1 MSDQL
6 DPRGKQLEAILDVAR
21 SAVAA
26 FDTAGKLIHINH
38 SEKQL
43 FARTEEKTAL
53 GQTIAEYLAHNRWFT
68 MMNEPIAVADMPI
81 SRALR
86 GEEVFEERLMVERTP
101 GDLRYV
107 LQNARPL
114 MVDGEFSGAAM
125 LSLDL
130 TSLRETPDTSYTN
143 HLEHA
148 VRRSR
153 MIADVVMEINDNTSA
168 LDLDRMTE
176 FAIER
181 ISREFK
187 ADSGMLWLI
196 DSAGRLNLAAVHN
209 AECEDLPSD
218 GYLLEEFIFAEEAM
232 NRNQP
237 MVVENENLR
246 GPEAIV
252 ACIGEAKSLLVIP
265 LRIRGDRI
273 GLAYLCIPEN
283 MLLNQSDRLFASVW
297 ARQCAQGIEVAKLFE
312 QIETANERLASV
324 IDQMPQAILVVDAV
338 QEKVLIANSIAEDL
352 FGKKIADINSVHE
365 LQVTSADGLS
375 LRGAQHP
382 LLRGKNGH
390 ERITGDVLIIPQQDG
405 TVREVLANHVPMR
418 DTRGQIYGGI
428 SVLQDRADFAA
439 IDRARDEFI
448 SVIAHEVRNPLTSL
462 RGNLQLL
469 ERRVLRRED
478 DEHAE
483 DDLRRISIAIHES
496 DRIGDLVTRML
507 DVSRAGLDRL
517 DIQPEPMDAA
527 QLVRDVAAAAQA
539 RQPERAVICT
549 VPDNVPVEWDADRM
563 YQVLSNLT
571 QNADRYAP
579 DTVLEIRLEYSDR
592 NQLRISVRDHGPGVP
607 PKIRHRLFRQ
617 YYRFDDGGADAMK
630 MMTDGSRGLGIGLYI
645 SARLVKKHGGRL
657 QVRDADGGGAEFVVN
672 LPIIAKPTVH
682 RTSAAES
689 AG

>member
-1 MSDQL
+1 MSDHL

-26 FDTAGKLIHINH
+26 FDTSGKLIHINH
-38 SEKQL
+38 SEKEL
-43 FARTEEKTAL
+43 FGRNEEKIAL
-53 GQTIAEYLAHNRWFT
+53 GQTLEEYLAHNRWFT

-86 GEEVFEERLMVERTP
+86 GEEIFEERLMVERTP
-101 GDLRYV
+101 GDMRYV

-130 TSLRETPDTSYTN
+130 TSLRESPDTTYTS

-148 VRRSR
+148 MRRSR

-168 LDLDRMTE
+168 LDLDRMTD
-176 FAIER
+176 FAIQR

-187 ADSGMLWLI
+187 ADSGMLWLL
-196 DSAGRLNLAAVHN
+196 DNSGRLNLAATHN
-209 AECEDLPSD
+209 AQCDDLPAD
-218 GYLLEEFIFAEEAM
+218 GYLLEEFKFADEAM

-237 MVVENENLR
+237 MVVENDNLQ

-273 GLAYLCIPEN
+273 GLAYLCISEN
-283 MLLNQSDRLFASVW
+283 LVLNQSDRLFASVW

-312 QIETANERLASV
+312 QIEAANDRLSSV
-324 IDQMPQAILVVDAV
+324 MDQMPQAILVVDAV
-338 QEKVLIANSIAEDL
+338 QEKVLIANSVAEDL
-352 FGKKIADINSVHE
+352 FGKKIADINSLHE
-365 LQVTSADGLS
+365 LQVANAEGLP

-382 LLRGKNGH
+382 LLRVVHGGA
-390 ERITGDVLIIPQQDG
+390 RITGDVLLIPQQDG

-418 DTRGQIYGGI
+418 DARGQIYGGI
-428 SVLQDRADFAA
+428 SVLQDRADFAS

-448 SVIAHEVRNPLTSL
+448 SVMAHELRNPLTSL

-469 ERRVLRRED
+469 ERRVKRRELNED
-478 DEHAE
+478 TE
-483 DDLRRISIAIHES
+483 DDLRRIGIGINEA
-496 DRIGDLVTRML
+496 DRISDLVTRML
-507 DVSRAGLDRL
+507 DVSRAGLGRL

-527 QLVRDVAAAAQA
+527 QLVRDAAAAAQA
-539 RQPERAVICT
+539 RQPGRAVTCI
-549 VPDNVPVEWDADRM
+549 VPESVPVEWDADRM

-579 DTVLEIRLEYSDR
+579 DSPLELRLDMGA
-592 NQLRISVRDHGPGVP
+592 NDFVRISVRDHGPGVP
-607 PKIRHRLFRQ
+607 SKIRRRLFRQ

-630 MMTDGSRGLGIGLYI
+630 MMTDGSHGLGIGLYI
-645 SARLVKKHGGRL
+645 SSRLVKQHGGRL
-657 QVRDADGGGAEFVVN
+657 RVQDAEGGGAEFVIS
-672 LPIIAKPTVH
+672 LPVIAKPTVPST
-682 RTSAAES
+682 RILETT
-689 AG
+689 